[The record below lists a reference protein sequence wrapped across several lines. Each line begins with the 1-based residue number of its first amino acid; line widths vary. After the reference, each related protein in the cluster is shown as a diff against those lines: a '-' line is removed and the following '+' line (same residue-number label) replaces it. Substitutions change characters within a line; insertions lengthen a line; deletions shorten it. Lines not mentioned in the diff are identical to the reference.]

1 MSILPKLALEY
12 MHLPFMVCLYCSM
25 PSLYY
30 RIGFF
35 AFLMG
40 FVGPATALAQQRA
53 MPERT
58 VPPANQTPPS
68 GAARPNTGQSTVL
81 PVSVPKSGDTVRFA
95 LNKDL
100 IDQLIPFEDIYQIA
114 LSNSP
119 ALRFE
124 NAMVDMKASIAN
136 YTKVAILQT
145 VSGFASY
152 SRGNQLLIGSGS
164 SSFDFSQNSNGYR
177 TGIGIQLPLSEVVGR
192 RYKIQQ
198 SRAEYQGSLAQRDVA
213 KMGLKRELNRVY
225 QALLTSQRTL
235 RIRLRDEQAA
245 LMAFRIAEVDVQ
257 QGKIDPADYARY
269 SNQYA
274 IAQVV
279 SEKERG
285 EFMTNFRDLEIIVGV
300 PMIQLQISQ

>member
-1 MSILPKLALEY
+1 
-12 MHLPFMVCLYCSM
+12 MVYIYTLLFSTGCRKG
-25 PSLYY
+25 SLLFLL
-30 RIGFF
+30 IG
-35 AFLMG
+35 AYSN
-40 FVGPATALAQQRA
+40 PILAQRA
-53 MPERT
+53 SAPVRT
-58 VPPANQTPPS
+58 VPPAVRAPAS
-68 GAARPNTGQSTVL
+68 GSIKPGTMSSIATE
-81 PVSVPKSGDTVRFA
+81 SVPKSSDTVRFA

-100 IDQLIPFEDIYQIA
+100 IEQLISFEDIYQIA
-114 LSNSP
+114 VSNSP

-152 SRGNQLLIGSGS
+152 SRGNQLLVGSGS

-177 TGIGIQLPLSEVVGR
+177 TGLGIQLPLSEVVGR

-198 SRAEYQGSLAQRDVA
+198 SRSEYQGSLAQRDVA

-300 PMIQLQISQ
+300 PMIQLQISR

>member
-1 MSILPKLALEY
+1 MSILLKLAVEY
-12 MHLPFMVCLYCSM
+12 SYLSFMVYLYCST
-25 PSLYY
+25 SCIYY
-30 RIGFF
+30 RIGFLT
-35 AFLMG
+35 FLMG
-40 FVGPATALAQQRA
+40 FIGLNAALAQRDDLSK
-53 MPERT
+53 RT
-58 VPPANQTPPS
+58 GSPAAQAPAS
-68 GAARPNTGQSTVL
+68 GPARLGSGQSVVL
-81 PVSVPKSGDTVRFA
+81 PVSVPKPSDTVRLA

-100 IDQLIPFEDIYQIA
+100 IDQLISFEDIYQIA
-114 LSNSP
+114 LANSP

-152 SRGNQLLIGSGS
+152 SRGNQLLVGSGS

-177 TGIGIQLPLSEVVGR
+177 TGIGVQLPLSEVVGR

-198 SRAEYQGSLAQRDVA
+198 SRSEYQGSLAQRDVA

-274 IAQVV
+274 IAQIV

-300 PMIQLQISQ
+300 PMIQLQISR